1 MTLLALCVNAVQTR
15 KATPEQQAAVNKI
28 RAAKSHYEALGVSQT
43 ASEEEIKKAYRKTAL
58 KLHPDKNF
66 AQGSEDAFK
75 KVSKAFAVLS
85 DRDKRAQYDHLGAD
99 EEEIQQQRASRS
111 SRAYQSGGFDGMT
124 PEDIFAAA
132 FGGAPGSFHFRTTG
146 FGPGFQ
152 GFHRAHR
159 PQAQQQQ
166 SQANMLYSLLQI
178 LPLLLLVTLSL
189 FGNEE
194 SVYSFNRT
202 KSYNVRLTTERVG
215 VDYYVRGAEAF
226 QQKYPSNSPKRKW
239 LEQSIESDY
248 RDVLSQHCYQERVQ
262 LQRLRAWDRKKAQQ
276 FQMPRCDELEQKY
289 VTMFLLDF
297 VRGRVIDL
305 VCMCAGQIW
314 RYGPV

>member
-1 MTLLALCVNAVQTR
+1 MQ
-15 KATPEQQAAVNKI
+15 
-28 RAAKSHYEALGVSQT
+28 
-43 ASEEEIKKAYRKTAL
+43 
-58 KLHPDKNF
+58 
-66 AQGSEDAFK
+66 
-75 KVSKAFAVLS
+75 
-85 DRDKRAQYDHLGAD
+85 
-99 EEEIQQQRASRS
+99 
-111 SRAYQSGGFDGMT
+111 
-124 PEDIFAAA
+124 
-132 FGGAPGSFHFRTTG
+132 
-146 FGPGFQ
+146 
-152 GFHRAHR
+152 
-159 PQAQQQQ
+159 
-166 SQANMLYSLLQI
+166 
-178 LPLLLLVTLSL
+178 
-189 FGNEE
+189 GNEE

-226 QQKYPSNSPKRKW
+226 QQKYPSNSPKRYVDQVMELKVAQTNPRSMLSFHSVMNRKW